1 MSILLIFPTSS
12 FRPGLMAPQASL
24 GAQLVKNP
32 AAVQET
38 PARFRGRAVLEEGM
52 ATPSSILAWR
62 TPVDRG
68 AWWATVHGVEK
79 SRTRP
84 THGTQMA
91 PPRGQDFIPL
101 GAPDS
106 FPLWRQVKRR
116 SHPELSP
123 EPQARLDL
131 DSTSDFRYTPLPS
144 AHPPPAHTPLP
155 TPASSHFL
163 LPSRPQPR
171 CQARGPA
178 SPSGGAA
185 FVPSQ
190 LLSELTGSL
199 KTNKKA
205 HTQHTQKHSTHSLPS
220 QSARRDRRAGLT
232 CQSCMLDGLTFCLLP
247 EGGHRCVPL
256 ATESAET
263 PSPPPQLL
271 KIQRLDVKQ
280 ARACYQSPQSCL
292 ILCNRMDCSSPG
304 SSVSGDSGKN
314 TGVGCR
320 ALLRGIFL
328 TQGSNRHLLCLLHR
342 QAGSLP
348 LAPPGKPIM

>member
-1 MSILLIFPTSS
+1 
-12 FRPGLMAPQASL
+12 
-24 GAQLVKNP
+24 
-32 AAVQET
+32 
-38 PARFRGRAVLEEGM
+38 M
-52 ATPSSILAWR
+52 ATHSSILAWS
-62 TPVDRG
+62 TPEDRG
-68 AWWATVHGVEK
+68 AWWATVHGVQK

-91 PPRGQDFIPL
+91 PPRGQDFIAV
-101 GAPDS
+101 GAPYS
-106 FPLWRQVKRR
+106 FPLWLQVKGGLTQSFRQNLR
-116 SHPELSP
+116 PAWILIQPAISGTRLSLLP
-123 EPQARLDL
+123 TRL
-131 DSTSDFRYTPLPS
+131 
-144 AHPPPAHTPLP
+144 LP
-155 TPASSHFL
+155 TPLSPRLPAPASHFL

-178 SPSGGAA
+178 SPSGGAG

-190 LLSELTGSL
+190 LLSELTVSL

-205 HTQHTQKHSTHSLPS
+205 HTQHTQKHSTRSLPS
-220 QSARRDRRAGLT
+220 PSARRDRKAGLT

-256 ATESAET
+256 ATGSAEM
-263 PSPPPQLL
+263 PSSPPQLL
-271 KIQRLDVKQ
+271 KMQHLDVKQ
-280 ARACYQSPQSCL
+280 AGACYQSPQSCL

-304 SSVSGDSGKN
+304 SPVSGDSGKN

-320 ALLRGIFL
+320 ALLQGIFL
-328 TQGSNRHLLCLLHR
+328 TLGSSGRLLCLLHR